1 MKRSPTGPDVTCHA
15 HVESKSNDK
24 KEQAPG
30 IHFPAE
36 TVIIAMGPRSD
47 PALADELAGGPDV
60 YAIGDC
66 VEPREAMDA
75 VWEGFEVGRTV

>member
-1 MKRSPTGPDVTCHA
+1 MTGNA

-24 KEQAPG
+24 KEQVPE

-36 TVIIAMGPRSD
+36 TVIIAMGLRSD
-47 PALADELAGGPDV
+47 PAWADELAGGPDV
-60 YAIGDC
+60 YAIGDYM
-66 VEPREAMDA
+66 EPREATDA